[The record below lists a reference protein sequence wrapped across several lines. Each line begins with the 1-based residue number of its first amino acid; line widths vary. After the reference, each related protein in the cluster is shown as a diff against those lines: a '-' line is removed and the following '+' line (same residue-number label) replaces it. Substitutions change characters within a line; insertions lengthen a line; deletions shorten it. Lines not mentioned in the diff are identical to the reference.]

1 MRPILSIDYGEKR
14 IGLAISDELHL
25 LAHPLKTIKNDKIV
39 FEQILEIVK
48 EYNVEKII
56 IGYPT
61 WEKPTDIVKK
71 IENFVKELKQF
82 VKLDIEFVNEMYSTK
97 IACEKLISLGK
108 KYKKYKQKID
118 SYAATIILQD
128 YLDSER
134 QNINV

>member
-71 IENFVKELKQF
+71 IENFV
-82 VKLDIEFVNEMYSTK
+82 
-97 IACEKLISLGK
+97 
-108 KYKKYKQKID
+108 
-118 SYAATIILQD
+118 
-128 YLDSER
+128 
-134 QNINV
+134 